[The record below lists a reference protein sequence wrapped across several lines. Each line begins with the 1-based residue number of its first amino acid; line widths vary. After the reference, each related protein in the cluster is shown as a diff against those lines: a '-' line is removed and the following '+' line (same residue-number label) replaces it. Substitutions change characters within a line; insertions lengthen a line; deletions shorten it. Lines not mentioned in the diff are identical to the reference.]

1 MKIFI
6 PTIGLL
12 VALAVSAQTNVT
24 IQFLQFDDLHAH
36 LTPHKA
42 LVRHG
47 NPYQPDANG
56 FTTVG
61 MRGGMARLASL
72 VKQLRAQNTNSVL
85 MVIGDAYHGG
95 VEAAFT
101 AGNAIVAPLNALG
114 IDVSVPGNW
123 DYAYGP
129 GVFRERYTTAA
140 IPLPLQPMLPSFPI
154 LATTYLNVAANLT
167 YAKLGPK
174 DPTVD
179 GSQVFPATMLKTI
192 GGVKVGFIG
201 LTSDIVPEMYAPLS
215 MGFNFVTGQTNYMN
229 IVNANA
235 ASLRAAGAQIV
246 VVMSELGIHKNFCVA
261 QVINPGAVDVFFS
274 AHTHEVIYNP
284 LVSASGALVVES
296 GDSSYLGQMN
306 ITVSNGVVVK
316 RDWQLDIIGDELAED
331 ATMKALVD
339 AARAPFLVPNPN
351 MTDPQGYMDSSPQ
364 VLNQPITNVVA
375 YVTNALT
382 RQDALENSFNNF
394 FTDALRSTAGTR
406 IAMTPGFRMDSVVG
420 ITGFNYEDQATAD
433 GAVTLEDAYRFFPV
447 LYTLATGQ
455 TTGSNVVNILEQA
468 LAGTFSTN
476 AFSLGGG
483 WVDGFSGIAVTLNL
497 TNADF
502 HRVQSITYTDDGV
515 PINPSDMIS
524 AAGCQQPL
532 NPTNTLCSYT
542 GFSNV
547 QTFTNSATGK
557 AWTPVDMFVAALNNS
572 AAYPPRHSLT
582 DVSGLPRW
590 PQDVFVQPLR
600 QAYTALAS
608 PQPSLSMSQ
617 TPAGA
622 QVTVNGQ
629 PGRLYTLQRSANL
642 QTWSLQSA
650 NWSLPDT
657 NTFWSSTGTNTFWSL
672 TGTNTLT
679 DTQADSQP
687 AGFYR
692 VSTP

>member
-1 MKIFI
+1 MKKFI
-6 PTIGLL
+6 H
-12 VALAVSAQTNVT
+12 ALIVSTAFAASAQTNVTT

-47 NPYQPDANG
+47 DPAHPDTNA

-61 MRGGMARLASL
+61 MRGGMARLATL

-101 AGNAIVAPLNALG
+101 DGNAIVAPLNALG

-140 IPLPLQPMLPSFPI
+140 IPPAMQMMLPNFPV
-154 LATTYLNVAANLT
+154 LAVTYSNVAANLT

-174 DPTVD
+174 DPTVN
-179 GSQVFPATMLKTI
+179 GSQVLPPTMLKTV

-215 MGFNFVTGQTNYMN
+215 MGFNFFTGLASYTN
-229 IVNANA
+229 IVNTQA
-235 ASLRAAGAQIV
+235 AALRAAGAKIV
-246 VVMSELGIHKNFCVA
+246 VVMSELGIHKNFAVA
-261 QVINPGAVDVFFS
+261 QAINSGAVDVFFS

-296 GDSSYLGQMN
+296 GDSGYLGQMSV
-306 ITVSNGVVVK
+306 TVSNGVPVK
-316 RDWQLDIIGDELAED
+316 FDWQLNIIGDQIAED
-331 ATMKALVD
+331 PAMKALVD

-351 MTDPQGYMDSSPQ
+351 MTDPQGYMNASPQ
-364 VLNQPITNVVA
+364 VLNQPITNIVA
-375 YVTNALT
+375 YITNSLT

-394 FTDALRSTAGTR
+394 FTDALRAKAGTR
-406 IAMTPGFRMDSVVG
+406 IAMTPGFRMESVVG
-420 ITGFNYEDQATAD
+420 LNGLNYEDPSVAD

-455 TTGSNVVNILEQA
+455 TTGANISNVVEQA

-476 AFSLGGG
+476 AFSQGGG

-502 HRVQSITYTDDGV
+502 HRVQSMRYTDDGE
-515 PINPSDMIS
+515 PIYPTDTIS
-524 AAGCQQPL
+524 AAGCQRPL
-532 NPTNTLCSYT
+532 DATNTLCSYT

-547 QTFTNSATGK
+547 QTFTNTATGQ
-557 AWTPVDMFVAALNNS
+557 AWTPVDMFVSAISNS
-572 AAYPPRHSLT
+572 AAYPPRQNFT

-590 PQDVFVQPLR
+590 PQDPFVQNLL
-600 QAYTALAS
+600 QSHTAMPSPAPTLA
-608 PQPSLSMSQ
+608 LTQ
-617 TPAGA
+617 TSTGA
-622 QVTVNGQ
+622 QLNVAGQ
-629 PGRLYTLQRSANL
+629 PGRLYTLQHSANF
-642 QTWSLQSA
+642 QTWISQ
-650 NWSLPDT
+650 
-657 NTFWSSTGTNTFWSL
+657 GTNWSL
-672 TGTNTLT
+672 TGTNIFS
-679 DTQADSQP
+679 DSQATNQP

-692 VSTP
+692 ASTP